1 MSKTLR
7 YVDEFIFPSSA
18 GFSGSSTG
26 RDDARDQPLTP
37 EQQGLEFGLKGNFD
51 GGDDGTY
58 VAKLA
63 RGGQPR
69 KKLASGGGDFSRLRH
84 DEGDW
89 TDNLDRIRPA
99 TNSPDTDPKMERQPR
114 GPQARTPN
122 IDTGD
127 VYQGKDRG
135 DRDQELARGGQPKRI
150 AAPRRMKLP
159 QAPGPSPTPAMSPM
173 AQALATPGSPMNAP
187 GSATSMAGQP
197 PVQPDGMAHGGRMRK
212 AKGGRACYDGGGGVD
227 SFDSSRDRPMTTSYS
242 DAPAS
247 RAVDPAYTEES
258 PRGRFPAGA
267 PKKPVQ
273 RAAARPLPR
282 PPAYEPP
289 PRTGTVSVD
298 VRARPAAAERSFRP
312 GDAYTDPMLPTTTS
326 YAKGGHFI
334 QGAIK
339 HPGALHREL
348 GVPQGEKIPAAKLK
362 AAAHSENPTLRHRA
376 QFAETLKGLSHKRG

>member
-58 VAKLA
+58 VSK
-63 RGGQPR
+63 
-69 KKLASGGGDFSRLRH
+69 
-84 DEGDW
+84 
-89 TDNLDRIRPA
+89 
-99 TNSPDTDPKMERQPR
+99 
-114 GPQARTPN
+114 
-122 IDTGD
+122 
-127 VYQGKDRG
+127 
-135 DRDQELARGGQPKRI
+135 LARGGQPKRI
-150 AAPRRMKLP
+150 AAPRRPKML
-159 QAPGPSPTPAMSPM
+159 QAPGPSPAPAMSPM

-197 PVQPDGMAHGGRMRK
+197 PVQPDGMASGGRMRKASGGSVNDDDGMYGLMVRDPLTGKLRGSTVSRDKQPGKNADDGIGK